1 MPAKATLIRSCP
13 ASGRGTGR
21 CSWRSTS
28 GPPGPIIDMAV
39 IVVGSI
45 AFPFH
50 PSLVTKTYLK
60 NEKKD
65 SATETHGNTQKLQ
78 KANQPINDYEHFKP
92 SVLSM
97 FSV

>member
-1 MPAKATLIRSCP
+1 
-13 ASGRGTGR
+13 
-21 CSWRSTS
+21 
-28 GPPGPIIDMAV
+28 MAV

-78 KANQPINDYEHFKP
+78 KANQPINEYEHFKP